1 MIPQKGIHMKNKNQS
16 DEYLVHLIRNG
27 NKEAYETLYF
37 RYNRLSM
44 ILAIDFYRSNYL
56 PGLTVDDFYSIY
68 SCNYFTAL
76 RNFND
81 KIGKFKAYWKQISFH
96 EIVKM
101 VKENAKHYQPGNV
114 SLNQKI
120 DIESETLMEEIIGRD
135 DESVSIRLEAEK
147 VIEHIKESD
156 SSILTDEE
164 RDVFLARSFGLSYK
178 EIANNRNSDLKHI
191 RYIYSR
197 ACKKLAEISHFK

>member
-27 NKEAYETLYF
+27 NKEAYETLYY

>member
-1 MIPQKGIHMKNKNQS
+1 MKNKKQS

-27 NKEAYETLYF
+27 NKNAYETLYF

-44 ILAIDFYRSNYL
+44 ILAVDFYRSNYL

-68 SCNYFTAL
+68 SCNYFVAL
-76 RNFND
+76 RNFD
-81 KIGKFKAYWKQISFH
+81 EKIGKFKAYWKQISFH

-101 VKENAKHYQPGNV
+101 VKDNAKHYQPGNI

-120 DIESETLMEEIIGRD
+120 DFESETLMEEIIGRE
-135 DESVSIRLEAEK
+135 DESVSTKLEVEK
-147 VIEHIKESD
+147 VIEQIKESE
-156 SSILTDEE
+156 SSVLTEEE
-164 RDVFLARSFGLSYK
+164 REVFLAKSFGMSYK
-178 EIANNRNSDLKHI
+178 EIANNRNTDLKHV

>member
-1 MIPQKGIHMKNKNQS
+1 MKNENQS

-135 DESVSIRLEAEK
+135 DENVSIRLEAEK

>member
-1 MIPQKGIHMKNKNQS
+1 MKNKNQS

-27 NKEAYETLYF
+27 NKEAYETLYY